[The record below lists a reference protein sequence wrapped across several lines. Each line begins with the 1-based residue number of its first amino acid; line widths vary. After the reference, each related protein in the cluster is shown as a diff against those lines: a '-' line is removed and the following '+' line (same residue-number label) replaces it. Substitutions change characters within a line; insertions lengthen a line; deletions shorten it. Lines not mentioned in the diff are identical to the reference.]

1 MDNSEKWTL
10 FLDRDGVINERLVGT
25 YVKDWKD
32 FKFTYR
38 ALEAIKIFKEY
49 FNPIVV
55 VTNQQCI
62 GKKELTRKELD
73 TIHGNM
79 MSEIEKSGGFVD
91 KTYYCPNLKSD
102 NAPCRKPNPG
112 MGWQAKK
119 DFPIINFQKS
129 IMVGD
134 SFSDM
139 EFGWQL
145 GTKTIFIEGKS
156 EETARTAQI
165 PVDGRFENLWQF
177 AEYLE
182 SPECDLIN
190 F

>member
-1 MDNSEKWTL
+1 MNWTL
-10 FLDRDGVINERLVGT
+10 FLDRDGVINRRLPGT
-25 YVKDWKD
+25 YVKRWED
-32 FKFTYR
+32 FEFTFR
-38 ALEAIKIFKEY
+38 AKEAIKIFGKH
-49 FNPIVV
+49 FDTIVV

-62 GKKELTRKELD
+62 GKKELTVAELD
-73 TIHGNM
+73 FIHSNM
-79 MSEIEKSGGFVD
+79 IKEIESAGGFIHKV
-91 KTYYCPNLKSD
+91 YYCPNLRSD

-112 MGWQAKK
+112 MGWLAKR
-119 DFPIINFQKS
+119 DFPQINFQES

-145 GTKTIFIEGKS
+145 GTKTIFIEGKE
-156 EETARTAQI
+156 EETERTRQI
-165 PVDGRFENLWQF
+165 PVDERFENLWQL

-182 SPECDLIN
+182 SPQADLIT